1 MPVQVHK
8 CFGIS
13 HVEWSLTGTAYET
26 LVKDARR
33 GAMRDAL
40 QQAEEYAS
48 AFTDSKPVPTE
59 ISKGRVAGTAAEAA
73 RQNHVAF
80 AASNWADTHT
90 RNTKGGD
97 GAIRPVPIKLHAIV
111 TATCKV
117 AVPKKKDSAARGEES
132 PHLPVAP
139 SA

>member
-13 HVEWSLTGTAYET
+13 HVEWSLTSTAYEI

-48 AFTDSKPVPTE
+48 AFTDSKPVPIE
-59 ISKGRVAGTAAEAA
+59 ISKGRVAHTAAQAA
-73 RQNHVAF
+73 RQNQVEYN
-80 AASNWADTHT
+80 ASGWAD
-90 RNTKGGD
+90 
-97 GAIRPVPIKLHAIV
+97 RPTMDI
-111 TATCKV
+111 
-117 AVPKKKDSAARGEES
+117 
-132 PHLPVAP
+132 
-139 SA
+139 